1 MITMRN
7 IWIMMLG
14 ICLFGCG
21 AGKQPPS
28 SQLSLTWKLEK
39 DSVEARYFK
48 NTFCLTNNGNKS
60 LADNWVIYFNQTPIY
75 YQQPIN
81 APLEIECIGSTY
93 YKMYPTEHYQ
103 ALAPG
108 ETLSFT
114 ILSEGNVINVS
125 SVPEGAYIVAT
136 DEKGKMLQ
144 PQNIP
149 IEIGLFTPDTQWIR
163 SKSSFPYADGNY
175 LYKQNND
182 FSKPVDCDMLSL
194 FPTPKKVEKT
204 GGVSTFSPKVGLK
217 FDGVFKEE
225 ALLLKKQLTSELGC
239 TVSDK
244 DEETIIELKKT
255 ELPATC
261 QCPDEYY
268 EIVIKNNLLTLKANN
283 AHGIFNACQ
292 TLVALLDNMK
302 LASSPLPNLHITDYP
317 DMGHRGIMLDVARN
331 FTKKADLLKLIDIL
345 SFYKMN
351 VLHLH
356 LSDDEAWRVEIP
368 GLEELTEIASRRG
381 HTTDELT
388 CLYPAY
394 AWGWN
399 EADTTSLAN
408 GYYSRNDFM
417 DILKYAKER
426 HIRIIPEI
434 DIPGHSRAAI
444 KAMNARYRKYIDTD
458 QSKAEEYL
466 LIDFADTSQYLS
478 AQNFTDNVINVA
490 MPSTY
495 RFLEK
500 VIDEIRRMYQDA
512 GVELPAFHV
521 GGDEV
526 PEGIWE
532 GSSICRTFMKKHGL
546 TKIRDLKDYFLEQ
559 ILEMLDKRNI
569 QVVGWQDIVMKPD
582 NTVNEHFRNSK
593 VLNYCWNTI
602 PEQGGDEVPYKLANA
617 GYPII
622 LCNVGNFYL
631 DMSYCYHVEE
641 PGLRWGGYVDEYV
654 TFDML
659 PFDIYK
665 SLRRNLKGES
675 VDVKTVSNGKQPL
688 TKEGYK
694 NIKGL
699 SGQIWAETIR
709 SFEQI
714 EYYLFPKVFGLAE
727 RAWNA
732 QPSWALSPDSKVYV
746 DAKRKYNAG
755 IVTYE
760 LPRLA
765 KRGINFRVSPPGIIV
780 KDGLLFV
787 NTTNP
792 NAVIRYTTD
801 GSEPTESSVE
811 WQTPITCNAPLIKA
825 KAFYLG
831 KESVTTVLI
840 NESY

>member
-149 IEIGLFTPDTQWIR
+149 IEIGLFTPDVQWIR
-163 SKSSFPYADGNY
+163 SKNSFPYADGNY
-175 LYKQNND
+175 LYKQNDD
-182 FSKPVDCDMLSL
+182 FSKPVDCDILSL

-225 ALLLKKQLTSELGC
+225 ALLLKKQLTSQLGC

-244 DEETIIELKKT
+244 DEEAIIELKKT

-268 EIVIKNNLLTLKANN
+268 EIVIKNNLLTLKAND

-331 FTKKADLLKLIDIL
+331 FTKKTDLLKLIDML

-408 GYYSRNDFM
+408 GYYSRSDFM

-444 KAMNARYRKYIDTD
+444 KAMNARYRKYIDAD

-490 MPSTY
+490 MSSTY

-500 VIDEIRRMYQDA
+500 VIDEIGRMYQDA

-532 GSSICRTFMKKHGL
+532 GSSICRTFMKEHGL
-546 TKIRDLKDYFLEQ
+546 AKIRDLKDYFLEQ

-569 QVVGWQDIVMKPD
+569 QAVGWQDIVMKPD

-631 DMSYCYHVEE
+631 DMAYCYHVEE

-675 VDVKTVSNGKQPL
+675 VDVKTASNGKQPL

-801 GSEPTESSVE
+801 GSEPTENSVK
-811 WQTPITCNAPLIKA
+811 WQTPIVCDAPQIKA

-831 KESVTTVLI
+831 KESVTTVWF
-840 NESY
+840 NR

>member
-48 NTFCLTNNGNKS
+48 NTFCLTNKGNKS
-60 LADNWVIYFNQTPIY
+60 LADDWVIYFNQTPIY
-75 YQQPIN
+75 YQQPVN

-149 IEIGLFTPDTQWIR
+149 IEIGLFTPDAQWVR
-163 SKSSFPYADGNY
+163 SKNSFPYADGNY
-175 LYKQNND
+175 LYKQNDD
-182 FSKPVDCDMLSL
+182 FSKSVDCDILSL

-225 ALLLKKQLTSELGC
+225 ALLLKKQLTSQLGC
-239 TVSDK
+239 TVSEK

-268 EIVIKNNLLTLKANN
+268 EIVIKNNLLTLKAND

-331 FTKKADLLKLIDIL
+331 FTKKTDLLKLIDIL

-381 HTTDELT
+381 YTTDELT

-399 EADTTSLAN
+399 EVDTTSLAN
-408 GYYSRNDFM
+408 GYYSRSDFM

-500 VIDEIRRMYQDA
+500 VIDEIGRMYQDA

-532 GSSICRTFMKKHGL
+532 GSAICRTFMKEHGL
-546 TKIRDLKDYFLEQ
+546 AKIRDLKDYFLEQ

-569 QVVGWQDIVMKPD
+569 QAVGWQDIVMKPD

-631 DMSYCYHVEE
+631 DMAYCYHVEE

-675 VDVKTVSNGKQPL
+675 VDVKTASNGKQPL

-732 QPSWALSPDSKVYV
+732 QPSWALSPDSKVYA

-801 GSEPTESSVE
+801 GSEPTENSVK
-811 WQTPITCNAPLIKA
+811 WQTPIACDAPQIKA

-840 NESY
+840 NE

>member
-125 SVPEGAYIVAT
+125 SVPEGAYIVVT

-149 IEIGLFTPDTQWIR
+149 IEIGLFTPDAQWVH
-163 SKSSFPYADGNY
+163 SKNSFPYADGNY
-175 LYKQNND
+175 LYKQNDD
-182 FSKPVDCDMLSL
+182 FSKSVDCDILSL

-225 ALLLKKQLTSELGC
+225 ALLLKKQLTSQLGC

-268 EIVIKNNLLTLKANN
+268 EIVIKNNLLTLKAND

-331 FTKKADLLKLIDIL
+331 FTKKTDLLKLIDIL

-356 LSDDEAWRVEIP
+356 LSDDEAWRVEIL

-399 EADTTSLAN
+399 EVDTTSLAN
-408 GYYSRNDFM
+408 GYYSRSDFM

-500 VIDEIRRMYQDA
+500 VIDEIGRMYQDA

-532 GSSICRTFMKKHGL
+532 GSSICRTFMKEHGL
-546 TKIRDLKDYFLEQ
+546 AKIRDLKDYFLEQ

-569 QVVGWQDIVMKPD
+569 QAVGWQDIVMKPD

-631 DMSYCYHVEE
+631 DMAYCYHVEE

-675 VDVKTVSNGKQPL
+675 VDVKTASNGKQPL

-732 QPSWALSPDSKVYV
+732 QPSWALSPDSKVYA
-746 DAKRKYNAG
+746 DTKRKYNAG

-801 GSEPTESSVE
+801 GSEPTENSVK
-811 WQTPITCNAPLIKA
+811 WQTPIACDAPQIKA

-840 NESY
+840 NE

>member
-136 DEKGKMLQ
+136 DENGKMLQ

-149 IEIGLFTPDTQWIR
+149 IEIGLFTPDAQWIR
-163 SKSSFPYADGNY
+163 SKNSFPYADGNY
-175 LYKQNND
+175 LYKQNDD
-182 FSKPVDCDMLSL
+182 FSKPVDCDILSL

-225 ALLLKKQLTSELGC
+225 ALLLKKQLTSQLGC
-239 TVSDK
+239 SVSDK

-268 EIVIKNNLLTLKANN
+268 EIVIKNNLLTLKAND

-331 FTKKADLLKLIDIL
+331 FTKKTDLLKLIDIL

-408 GYYSRNDFM
+408 GYYSRSDFM

-500 VIDEIRRMYQDA
+500 VIDEIGRMYQDA

-532 GSSICRTFMKKHGL
+532 GSSICRTFMKEHGL
-546 TKIRDLKDYFLEQ
+546 AKIRDLKDYFLEQ

-569 QVVGWQDIVMKPD
+569 QAVGWQDIVMKPD

-631 DMSYCYHVEE
+631 DMAYCYHVEE

-675 VDVKTVSNGKQPL
+675 VDVKTASNGKQPL

-732 QPSWALSPDSKVYV
+732 QPSWALSPDSKVYA
-746 DAKRKYNAG
+746 DTKRKYNAG

-801 GSEPTESSVE
+801 GSEPTENSVK
-811 WQTPITCNAPLIKA
+811 WQTPIACDAPQIKA

-840 NESY
+840 NE

>member
-149 IEIGLFTPDTQWIR
+149 IEIGLFTPDAQWIR
-163 SKSSFPYADGNY
+163 SKNSFPYADGNY
-175 LYKQNND
+175 LYKQNDD
-182 FSKPVDCDMLSL
+182 FSKPVDCDILSL

-225 ALLLKKQLTSELGC
+225 ALLLKKQLTSQLGC

-268 EIVIKNNLLTLKANN
+268 EFVIKNNLLTLKAND

-331 FTKKADLLKLIDIL
+331 FTKKTDLLKLIDIL

-408 GYYSRNDFM
+408 GYYSRSDFM

-500 VIDEIRRMYQDA
+500 VIDEIGRMYQDA

-532 GSSICRTFMKKHGL
+532 GSAICRTFMKEHGL
-546 TKIRDLKDYFLEQ
+546 AKIRDLKDYFLEQ

-569 QVVGWQDIVMKPD
+569 QAVGWQDIVMKPD

-631 DMSYCYHVEE
+631 DMAYCYHVEE

-675 VDVKTVSNGKQPL
+675 VDVKTASNGKQPL

-732 QPSWALSPDSKVYV
+732 QPSWALSPDSKVYA

-801 GSEPTESSVE
+801 GSEPTENSVK
-811 WQTPITCNAPLIKA
+811 WQTPIACDAPQIKA

-840 NESY
+840 NE

>member
-108 ETLSFT
+108 ETLSFA

-149 IEIGLFTPDTQWIR
+149 IEIGLFTPDAQWIR
-163 SKSSFPYADGNY
+163 SKNSFPYADGNY
-175 LYKQNND
+175 LYKQNDD
-182 FSKPVDCDMLSL
+182 FSKPVDCDILSL

-204 GGVSTFSPKVGLK
+204 GGVSTFSPKIGLK

-225 ALLLKKQLTSELGC
+225 ALLLKKQLTSQLGC

-268 EIVIKNNLLTLKANN
+268 EIVIKNNLLTLKAND

-331 FTKKADLLKLIDIL
+331 FTKKTDLLKLIDIL

-408 GYYSRNDFM
+408 GYYSRSDFM

-500 VIDEIRRMYQDA
+500 VIDEIGRMYQDA

-532 GSSICRTFMKKHGL
+532 GSAICRTFMKEHGL
-546 TKIRDLKDYFLEQ
+546 AKIRDLKDYFLEQ

-569 QVVGWQDIVMKPD
+569 QAVGWQDIVMKPD

-631 DMSYCYHVEE
+631 DMAYCYHVEE

-665 SLRRNLKGES
+665 SLRWNLKGES
-675 VDVKTVSNGKQPL
+675 VDVKTASNGKQPL

-714 EYYLFPKVFGLAE
+714 EYYLFPKVFGLSE

-732 QPSWALSPDSKVYV
+732 QPSWALSPDSKVYA

-801 GSEPTESSVE
+801 GSEPTENSVK
-811 WQTPITCNAPLIKA
+811 WQTPIACDAPQIKA

-840 NESY
+840 NE

>member
-149 IEIGLFTPDTQWIR
+149 IEIGLFTPDAQWVR
-163 SKSSFPYADGNY
+163 SKNSFPYADGNY
-175 LYKQNND
+175 LYKQNDD
-182 FSKPVDCDMLSL
+182 FSKSVDCDILSL

-225 ALLLKKQLTSELGC
+225 ALLLKKQLTSQLGC
-239 TVSDK
+239 TVSEK

-268 EIVIKNNLLTLKANN
+268 EIVIKNNLLTLKAND

-331 FTKKADLLKLIDIL
+331 FTKKTDLLKLIDIL

-356 LSDDEAWRVEIP
+356 LSDDEAWRVEIS

-408 GYYSRNDFM
+408 GYYSRSDFM

-426 HIRIIPEI
+426 HIRIIPEV

-444 KAMNARYRKYIDTD
+444 KAMNARYRKYIDTN

-500 VIDEIRRMYQDA
+500 VIDEIGRMYQDA

-532 GSSICRTFMKKHGL
+532 GSSICRTFMKEHGL
-546 TKIRDLKDYFLEQ
+546 AKIRDLKDYFLEQ

-569 QVVGWQDIVMKPD
+569 QAVGWQDIVMKPD

-631 DMSYCYHVEE
+631 DMAYCYHVEE

-675 VDVKTVSNGKQPL
+675 VDVKTASNGKQPL

-732 QPSWALSPDSKVYV
+732 QPSWALSPDSKVYA

-792 NAVIRYTTD
+792 NAVIRYTID
-801 GSEPTESSVE
+801 GSEPTENSVK
-811 WQTPITCNAPLIKA
+811 WQTPIACDAPQIKA

-831 KESVTTVLI
+831 KESVTTVWF
-840 NESY
+840 NR

>member
-149 IEIGLFTPDTQWIR
+149 IEIGLFTPDAQWVR
-163 SKSSFPYADGNY
+163 SKNSFPYADGNY
-175 LYKQNND
+175 LYKQNDD
-182 FSKPVDCDMLSL
+182 FSKSVDCDILSL

-225 ALLLKKQLTSELGC
+225 ALLLKKQLTSQLGC
-239 TVSDK
+239 TVSEK

-268 EIVIKNNLLTLKANN
+268 EIVIKNNLLTLKAND

-331 FTKKADLLKLIDIL
+331 FTKKTDLLKLIDIL

-356 LSDDEAWRVEIP
+356 LSDDEAWRVEIS

-408 GYYSRNDFM
+408 GYYSRSDFM

-426 HIRIIPEI
+426 HIRIIPEV

-444 KAMNARYRKYIDTD
+444 KAMNARYRKYIDTN

-500 VIDEIRRMYQDA
+500 VIDEIGRMYQDA

-532 GSSICRTFMKKHGL
+532 GSSICRTFMKEHGL
-546 TKIRDLKDYFLEQ
+546 AKIRDLKDYFLEQ

-569 QVVGWQDIVMKPD
+569 QAVGWQDIVMKPD

-631 DMSYCYHVEE
+631 DMAYCYHVEE

-675 VDVKTVSNGKQPL
+675 VDVKTASNGKQPL

-801 GSEPTESSVE
+801 GSEPTENSVK
-811 WQTPITCNAPLIKA
+811 WQTPIACDAPQIKA

-840 NESY
+840 NE

>member
-114 ILSEGNVINVS
+114 ILSEGNAINVS
-125 SVPEGAYIVAT
+125 SVPEGADIVAT

-149 IEIGLFTPDTQWIR
+149 IEIGLFTPDAQWIR
-163 SKSSFPYADGNY
+163 SKNSFPYADGNY
-175 LYKQNND
+175 LYKQNDD
-182 FSKPVDCDMLSL
+182 FSKPVECDILSL

-225 ALLLKKQLTSELGC
+225 ALLLKKQLTSQLGC

-268 EIVIKNNLLTLKANN
+268 EIVIKNNLLTLKAND

-331 FTKKADLLKLIDIL
+331 FTKKTDLLKLIDIL

-408 GYYSRNDFM
+408 GYYSRSDFM

-444 KAMNARYRKYIDTD
+444 KAMNARCRKYIDTN

-500 VIDEIRRMYQDA
+500 VIDEIGRMYQDA

-532 GSSICRTFMKKHGL
+532 GSSICRTFMKEHGL
-546 TKIRDLKDYFLEQ
+546 AKIRDLKDYFLEQ

-569 QVVGWQDIVMKPD
+569 QAVGWQDIVMKPD

-631 DMSYCYHVEE
+631 DMAYCYHVEE

-675 VDVKTVSNGKQPL
+675 MDVKTASNSKQPL

-732 QPSWALSPDSKVYV
+732 QPSWALSPDSKVYA
-746 DAKRKYNAG
+746 DTKRKYNAG

-801 GSEPTESSVE
+801 GSEPTENSVK
-811 WQTPITCNAPLIKA
+811 WQTPIACDAPQIKA

-840 NESY
+840 NE

>member
-149 IEIGLFTPDTQWIR
+149 IEIGLFTPDAQWIR
-163 SKSSFPYADGNY
+163 SKNSFPYADGNY
-175 LYKQNND
+175 LYKQNDD
-182 FSKPVDCDMLSL
+182 FSKPVDCDILSL

-204 GGVSTFSPKVGLK
+204 GGVSTFSPKLGLK

-225 ALLLKKQLTSELGC
+225 ALLLKKQLTSQLGC

-268 EIVIKNNLLTLKANN
+268 EIVIKNNLLTLKAND

-331 FTKKADLLKLIDIL
+331 FTKKTDLLKLIDIL

-399 EADTTSLAN
+399 EVDTTSLAN
-408 GYYSRNDFM
+408 GYYSRSDFM

-500 VIDEIRRMYQDA
+500 VIDEIGRMYQDA

-532 GSSICRTFMKKHGL
+532 GSAICRTFMKEHGL
-546 TKIRDLKDYFLEQ
+546 AKIRDLKDYFLEQ

-569 QVVGWQDIVMKPD
+569 QAVGWQDIVMKPD

-631 DMSYCYHVEE
+631 DMAYCYHVEE

-675 VDVKTVSNGKQPL
+675 VDVKTASNGKQPL

-732 QPSWALSPDSKVYV
+732 QPSWALSPDSKVYA

-787 NTTNP
+787 NATNP

-801 GSEPTESSVE
+801 GSEPTENSVK
-811 WQTPITCNAPLIKA
+811 WQTPIACDAPQIKA

-840 NESY
+840 NE

>member
-149 IEIGLFTPDTQWIR
+149 IEIGLFTPDAQWIR
-163 SKSSFPYADGNY
+163 SKNSFPYADGNY
-175 LYKQNND
+175 LYKQNDD
-182 FSKPVDCDMLSL
+182 FSKPVDCDILSL

-225 ALLLKKQLTSELGC
+225 ALLLKKQLTSQLGC

-268 EIVIKNNLLTLKANN
+268 EIVIKNNLLTLKAND

-331 FTKKADLLKLIDIL
+331 FTKKTDLLKLIDIL

-356 LSDDEAWRVEIP
+356 LSDDEAWRVEIS

-408 GYYSRNDFM
+408 GYYSRSDFM

-426 HIRIIPEI
+426 HIRIIPEV

-444 KAMNARYRKYIDTD
+444 KAMNARYRKYIDTN

-500 VIDEIRRMYQDA
+500 VIDEIGRMYQDA

-532 GSSICRTFMKKHGL
+532 GSAICRTFMKEHGL
-546 TKIRDLKDYFLEQ
+546 AKIRDLKDYFLEQ

-569 QVVGWQDIVMKPD
+569 QAVGWQDIVMKPD

-631 DMSYCYHVEE
+631 DMAYCYHVEE

-675 VDVKTVSNGKQPL
+675 VDVKTASNGKQPL

-801 GSEPTESSVE
+801 GSEPTENSVK
-811 WQTPITCNAPLIKA
+811 WQTPIACDAPQIKA

-840 NESY
+840 NE

>member
-149 IEIGLFTPDTQWIR
+149 IEIGLFTPDAQWIR
-163 SKSSFPYADGNY
+163 SKNSFPYADGNY
-175 LYKQNND
+175 LYKQNDD
-182 FSKPVDCDMLSL
+182 FSKPVDCDILSL

-225 ALLLKKQLTSELGC
+225 ALLLKKQLTSQLGC

-268 EIVIKNNLLTLKANN
+268 EFVIKNNLLTLKAND

-331 FTKKADLLKLIDIL
+331 FTKKTDLLKLIDIL

-399 EADTTSLAN
+399 EADTTLLAN
-408 GYYSRNDFM
+408 GYYSRSDFM

-426 HIRIIPEI
+426 HIRIIPEV

-444 KAMNARYRKYIDTD
+444 KAMNARYRKYIDTN

-500 VIDEIRRMYQDA
+500 VIDEIGRMYQDA

-532 GSSICRTFMKKHGL
+532 GSSICRTFMKEHGL
-546 TKIRDLKDYFLEQ
+546 AKIRDLKDYFLEQ

-569 QVVGWQDIVMKPD
+569 QAVGWQDIVMKPD

-631 DMSYCYHVEE
+631 DMAYCYHVEE

-675 VDVKTVSNGKQPL
+675 VDVKTASNGKQPL

-801 GSEPTESSVE
+801 GSEPTENSVK
-811 WQTPITCNAPLIKA
+811 WQTPIACDAPQIKA

-840 NESY
+840 NE

>member
-108 ETLSFT
+108 ETLSFA

-149 IEIGLFTPDTQWIR
+149 IEIGLFTPDAQWIR
-163 SKSSFPYADGNY
+163 SKNSFPYADGNY
-175 LYKQNND
+175 LYKQNDD
-182 FSKPVDCDMLSL
+182 FSKPVDCDILSL

-204 GGVSTFSPKVGLK
+204 GGVSTFSPKIGLK

-225 ALLLKKQLTSELGC
+225 ALLLKKQLTSQLGC

-268 EIVIKNNLLTLKANN
+268 EIVIKNNLLTLKAND

-331 FTKKADLLKLIDIL
+331 FTKKTDLLKLIDIL

-399 EADTTSLAN
+399 EVDTTSLAN
-408 GYYSRNDFM
+408 GYYSRSDFM

-500 VIDEIRRMYQDA
+500 VIDEIGRMYQDA

-532 GSSICRTFMKKHGL
+532 GSAICRTFMKEHGL
-546 TKIRDLKDYFLEQ
+546 AKIRDLKDYFLEQ

-569 QVVGWQDIVMKPD
+569 QAVGWQDIVMKPD

-631 DMSYCYHVEE
+631 DMAYCYHVEE

-665 SLRRNLKGES
+665 SLRWNLKGES
-675 VDVKTVSNGKQPL
+675 VDVKTASNGKQPL

-714 EYYLFPKVFGLAE
+714 EYYLFPKVFGLSE

-732 QPSWALSPDSKVYV
+732 QPSWALSPDSKVYA

-787 NTTNP
+787 NATNP

-801 GSEPTESSVE
+801 GSEPTENSVK
-811 WQTPITCNAPLIKA
+811 WQTPIACDAPQIKA

-840 NESY
+840 NE

>member
-125 SVPEGAYIVAT
+125 SVPEGAYIVVT

-149 IEIGLFTPDTQWIR
+149 IEIGLFTPDAQWIR
-163 SKSSFPYADGNY
+163 SKNSFPYADGNY
-175 LYKQNND
+175 LYKQNDD
-182 FSKPVDCDMLSL
+182 FSKPVDCDILSL

-225 ALLLKKQLTSELGC
+225 ALLLKKQLTSLFGC
-239 TVSDK
+239 IVSDK

-261 QCPDEYY
+261 QYPDEYY
-268 EIVIKNNLLTLKANN
+268 EIVIKNNLLTLKAND
-283 AHGIFNACQ
+283 AHGIFNAGQ

-331 FTKKADLLKLIDIL
+331 FTKKTDLLKLIDIL

-408 GYYSRNDFM
+408 GYYSRSDFM

-500 VIDEIRRMYQDA
+500 VIDEIGRMYQDA

-532 GSSICRTFMKKHGL
+532 GSAICRTFMKEHGL

-569 QVVGWQDIVMKPD
+569 QAVGWQDIVMKPD

-602 PEQGGDEVPYKLANA
+602 PEQDGDEVPYKLANA

-631 DMSYCYHVEE
+631 DMAYCYHVEE

-665 SLRRNLKGES
+665 SLRRNLKGEP
-675 VDVKTVSNGKQPL
+675 VDVKTASNGKQPL
-688 TKEGYK
+688 TKEGCQ

-699 SGQIWAETIR
+699 SGQIWSETIR

-732 QPSWALSPDSKVYV
+732 QPSWALSSDNKIYM

-755 IVTYE
+755 IVNYE

-765 KRGINFRVSPPGIIV
+765 KRGINFRISPPGIIV
-780 KDGLLFV
+780 RDGLLLA

-792 NAVIRYTTD
+792 NVVIRYTTD
-801 GSEPTESSVE
+801 GNEPNENSVVWKE
-811 WQTPITCNAPLIKA
+811 PIKCDAPLIKA
-825 KAFYLG
+825 KAFCLG
-831 KESVTTVLI
+831 KESVTIVLI
-840 NESY
+840 NK

>member
-21 AGKQPPS
+21 AGKQSLS

-39 DSVEARYFK
+39 DSAEARYFK

-136 DEKGKMLQ
+136 DENGKMLQ

-149 IEIGLFTPDTQWIR
+149 IEIGLFTPNTQWVR
-163 SKSSFPYADGNY
+163 SKNSFPYADGNN
-175 LYKQNND
+175 LYKQNDD
-182 FSKPVDCDMLSL
+182 FSKPIDCDMLSL

-302 LASSPLPNLHITDYP
+302 LASSPLPNLHVTDYP

-381 HTTDELT
+381 HTADELT

-500 VIDEIRRMYQDA
+500 VIDEIGRMYQDA

-532 GSSICRTFMKKHGL
+532 GSSVCRTFMKEHGL

-569 QVVGWQDIVMKPD
+569 QAVGWQDIVMKPD
-582 NTVNEHFRNSK
+582 NIVNEHFRNSK

-631 DMSYCYHVEE
+631 DMAYRYHVEE

-811 WQTPITCNAPLIKA
+811 WQTPITCNVPLIKA

>member
-48 NTFCLTNNGNKS
+48 NTFCLTNKGNKS
-60 LADNWVIYFNQTPIY
+60 LADDWVIYFNQTPIY

-125 SVPEGAYIVAT
+125 SVPEGAYIVVT

-149 IEIGLFTPDTQWIR
+149 IEIGLFTPDAQWIR
-163 SKSSFPYADGNY
+163 SKNSFPYADGNY
-175 LYKQNND
+175 LYKQNDD
-182 FSKPVDCDMLSL
+182 FSKPVDCDILSL
-194 FPTPKKVEKT
+194 FPTPKKVEKA

-225 ALLLKKQLTSELGC
+225 ALLLKKQLASQLGC

-255 ELPATC
+255 EHPATC

-268 EIVIKNNLLTLKANN
+268 EIVIKNNLLTLKAND

-331 FTKKADLLKLIDIL
+331 FTKKTDLLKLIDIL

-408 GYYSRNDFM
+408 GYYSRSDFM

-458 QSKAEEYL
+458 QPKAEEYL

-500 VIDEIRRMYQDA
+500 VIDEIGRMYQDA
-512 GVELPAFHV
+512 GVELLAFHV

-532 GSSICRTFMKKHGL
+532 GSAICRTFMKEHGL
-546 TKIRDLKDYFLEQ
+546 AKIRDLKDYFLEQ

-569 QVVGWQDIVMKPD
+569 QAVGWQDIVMKPD

-631 DMSYCYHVEE
+631 DMAYCYHVEE

-675 VDVKTVSNGKQPL
+675 VDVKTASNGKQPL

-714 EYYLFPKVFGLAE
+714 EYYLFPKVFGLVE

-780 KDGLLFV
+780 KDGLLLA
-787 NTTNP
+787 NTANP

-801 GSEPTESSVE
+801 GNEPNENSVLWKE
-811 WQTPITCNAPLIKA
+811 PIKCDAPLIKA
-825 KAFYLG
+825 KAYCLG
-831 KESVTTVLI
+831 KESVAIMLI
-840 NESY
+840 NK

>member
-125 SVPEGAYIVAT
+125 SVPEGAYIVVT

-149 IEIGLFTPDTQWIR
+149 IEIGLFTPDAQWIR
-163 SKSSFPYADGNY
+163 SKNSFPYADGNY
-175 LYKQNND
+175 LYKQNDD
-182 FSKPVDCDMLSL
+182 FSKPVDCDILSL

-225 ALLLKKQLTSELGC
+225 ALLLKKQLTSQLGC

-268 EIVIKNNLLTLKANN
+268 EIVIKNNLLTLKAND

-331 FTKKADLLKLIDIL
+331 FTKKTDLLKLIDIL

-399 EADTTSLAN
+399 EADTTLLAN
-408 GYYSRNDFM
+408 GYYSRSDFM

-500 VIDEIRRMYQDA
+500 VIDEIGRMYQDA

-532 GSSICRTFMKKHGL
+532 GSAICRTFMKEHGL
-546 TKIRDLKDYFLEQ
+546 AKIRDLKDYFLEQ

-569 QVVGWQDIVMKPD
+569 QAVGWQDIVMKPD

-631 DMSYCYHVEE
+631 DMAYCYHVEE

-675 VDVKTVSNGKQPL
+675 VDVKTASNGKQPL

-801 GSEPTESSVE
+801 GSEPTENSVK
-811 WQTPITCNAPLIKA
+811 WQTPIACDAPQIKA

-840 NESY
+840 NE

>member
-125 SVPEGAYIVAT
+125 SVPEGAYIVVT

-149 IEIGLFTPDTQWIR
+149 IEIGLFMPDAQWVR
-163 SKSSFPYADGNY
+163 SKNSFPYADGNY
-175 LYKQNND
+175 LYKQNDD
-182 FSKPVDCDMLSL
+182 FSKPVDCDILSL

-204 GGVSTFSPKVGLK
+204 GGVSTFSPKLGLK

-225 ALLLKKQLTSELGC
+225 ALLLKKQLTSQLGC

-268 EIVIKNNLLTLKANN
+268 EIVIKNNLLTLKAND

-331 FTKKADLLKLIDIL
+331 FTKKTDLLKLIDIL

-408 GYYSRNDFM
+408 GYYSRSDFM

-444 KAMNARYRKYIDTD
+444 KAMNARYRKYIDTN

-500 VIDEIRRMYQDA
+500 VIDEIGRMYQDA

-532 GSSICRTFMKKHGL
+532 GSSICRTFMKEHGL
-546 TKIRDLKDYFLEQ
+546 AKIRDLKDYFLEQ

-569 QVVGWQDIVMKPD
+569 QAVGWQDIVMKPD

-631 DMSYCYHVEE
+631 DMAYCYHVEE

-675 VDVKTVSNGKQPL
+675 VDVKTASNGKQPL

-732 QPSWALSPDSKVYV
+732 QPSWALSPDSKVYA

-801 GSEPTESSVE
+801 GSEPTENSVK
-811 WQTPITCNAPLIKA
+811 WQTPIACDAPQIKA

-840 NESY
+840 NE

>member
-81 APLEIECIGSTY
+81 APVEIECIGSTY

-125 SVPEGAYIVAT
+125 SVPEGAYIVVT

-149 IEIGLFTPDTQWIR
+149 IEIGLFTPDAQWIR
-163 SKSSFPYADGNY
+163 SKNSFPYADGNY
-175 LYKQNND
+175 LYKQNDD
-182 FSKPVDCDMLSL
+182 FSKPVDCDILSL

-204 GGVSTFSPKVGLK
+204 GGVSTFSPKLGLK

-225 ALLLKKQLTSELGC
+225 ALLLKKQLTSQLGC

-255 ELPATC
+255 EHPATC

-268 EIVIKNNLLTLKANN
+268 EIVIKNNLLTLKAND

-331 FTKKADLLKLIDIL
+331 FTKKTDLLKLIDIL

-399 EADTTSLAN
+399 EAVTTSLAN
-408 GYYSRNDFM
+408 GYYSRSDFM

-500 VIDEIRRMYQDA
+500 VIDEIGRMYQDA

-532 GSSICRTFMKKHGL
+532 GSSICRTFMKEHGL

-569 QVVGWQDIVMKPD
+569 QAVGWQDIVMNPD

-631 DMSYCYHVEE
+631 DMAYCYHVEE

-675 VDVKTVSNGKQPL
+675 VDVKTASNGKQPL

-732 QPSWALSPDSKVYV
+732 QPSWALSPDSKVYA

-801 GSEPTESSVE
+801 GSEPTENSVK
-811 WQTPITCNAPLIKA
+811 WQTPIACDAPQIKA

-840 NESY
+840 NE

>member
-48 NTFCLTNNGNKS
+48 NTFCLTNKGNKS

-149 IEIGLFTPDTQWIR
+149 IEIGLFTPDAQWIR
-163 SKSSFPYADGNY
+163 SKNSFPYADGNY
-175 LYKQNND
+175 LYKQNDD
-182 FSKPVDCDMLSL
+182 FSKPVDCDILSL

-204 GGVSTFSPKVGLK
+204 GSVSTFSPKVGLK

-225 ALLLKKQLTSELGC
+225 ALLLKKQLTSQLGC

-255 ELPATC
+255 EHPATC

-268 EIVIKNNLLTLKANN
+268 EIVIKNNLLTLKAND

-331 FTKKADLLKLIDIL
+331 FTKKTDLLKLIDIL

-408 GYYSRNDFM
+408 GYYSRSDFM

-500 VIDEIRRMYQDA
+500 VIDEIGRMYQDA

-532 GSSICRTFMKKHGL
+532 GSAICRTFMKEHGL
-546 TKIRDLKDYFLEQ
+546 AKIRDLKDYFLEQ

-569 QVVGWQDIVMKPD
+569 QAVGWQDIVMKPD

-631 DMSYCYHVEE
+631 DMAYCYHVEE

-675 VDVKTVSNGKQPL
+675 VDVKTASNGKQPL

-801 GSEPTESSVE
+801 GSEPTENSVK
-811 WQTPITCNAPLIKA
+811 WQTPIACDAPQIKA

-831 KESVTTVLI
+831 KESVTTVWF
-840 NESY
+840 NR

>member
-114 ILSEGNVINVS
+114 ILSERNVINVS

-149 IEIGLFTPDTQWIR
+149 IEIGLFTPDAQWIR
-163 SKSSFPYADGNY
+163 SKNSFPYADGNY
-175 LYKQNND
+175 LYKQNDD
-182 FSKPVDCDMLSL
+182 FSKPVDCDILSL

-225 ALLLKKQLTSELGC
+225 ALLLKKQLTSQLGC

-268 EIVIKNNLLTLKANN
+268 EIVIKNNLLTLKAND

-292 TLVALLDNMK
+292 TLVALLDSMK

-331 FTKKADLLKLIDIL
+331 FTKKTDLLKLIDIL

-399 EADTTSLAN
+399 EVDTTSLAN
-408 GYYSRNDFM
+408 GYYSRSDFM

-500 VIDEIRRMYQDA
+500 VIDEIGRMYQDA

-532 GSSICRTFMKKHGL
+532 GSSVCRTFMKEHGL

-569 QVVGWQDIVMKPD
+569 QAVGWQDIVMKPD
-582 NTVNEHFRNSK
+582 NIVNEHFRNSK

-631 DMSYCYHVEE
+631 DMAYRYHVEE

-659 PFDIYK
+659 PFDTYK

-811 WQTPITCNAPLIKA
+811 WQTPITCNVPLIKA

>member
-125 SVPEGAYIVAT
+125 SVPEGAYIVVT

-149 IEIGLFTPDTQWIR
+149 IEIGLFMPDAQWVR
-163 SKSSFPYADGNY
+163 SKNSFPYADGNY
-175 LYKQNND
+175 LYKQNDD
-182 FSKPVDCDMLSL
+182 FSKPVDCDILSL

-225 ALLLKKQLTSELGC
+225 ALLLKKQLTSQLGC
-239 TVSDK
+239 TVSEK

-268 EIVIKNNLLTLKANN
+268 EIVIKNNLLTLKAND

-331 FTKKADLLKLIDIL
+331 FTKKTDLLKLIDIL

-408 GYYSRNDFM
+408 GYYSRSDFM

-500 VIDEIRRMYQDA
+500 VIDEIGRMYQDA

-532 GSSICRTFMKKHGL
+532 GSAICRTFMKEHGL
-546 TKIRDLKDYFLEQ
+546 AKIRDLKDYFLEQ

-569 QVVGWQDIVMKPD
+569 QAVGWQDIVMKPD

-631 DMSYCYHVEE
+631 DMAYCYHVEE

-675 VDVKTVSNGKQPL
+675 VDVKTASNGKQPL

-732 QPSWALSPDSKVYV
+732 QPSWALSPDSKVYA

-801 GSEPTESSVE
+801 GSEPTENSVK
-811 WQTPITCNAPLIKA
+811 WQTPIACDAPQIKA

-840 NESY
+840 NE

>member
-149 IEIGLFTPDTQWIR
+149 IEIGLFTPDAQWIR
-163 SKSSFPYADGNY
+163 SKNSFPYADGNY
-175 LYKQNND
+175 LYKQNDD
-182 FSKPVDCDMLSL
+182 FSKPVDCDILSL

-225 ALLLKKQLTSELGC
+225 ALLLKKQLTSQLGC

-255 ELPATC
+255 EHPATC

-268 EIVIKNNLLTLKANN
+268 EIVIKNNLLTLKAND

-302 LASSPLPNLHITDYP
+302 LAFSPLPNLHITDYP

-331 FTKKADLLKLIDIL
+331 FTKKTDLLKLIDIL

-399 EADTTSLAN
+399 EVDTTSLAN
-408 GYYSRNDFM
+408 GYYSRSDFM
-417 DILKYAKER
+417 DILKYAEER

-500 VIDEIRRMYQDA
+500 VIDEIGRMYQDA

-532 GSSICRTFMKKHGL
+532 GSSICRTFMKEHGL
-546 TKIRDLKDYFLEQ
+546 AKIRDLKDYFLEQ

-569 QVVGWQDIVMKPD
+569 QAVGWQDIVMKPD

-631 DMSYCYHVEE
+631 DMAYCYHVEE

-665 SLRRNLKGES
+665 SLRRNLKDES
-675 VDVKTVSNGKQPL
+675 VDVKTASNGKQPL

-732 QPSWALSPDSKVYV
+732 QPSWALSPDSKVYA
-746 DAKRKYNAG
+746 DTKRKYNAG

-801 GSEPTESSVE
+801 GSEPTENSVK
-811 WQTPITCNAPLIKA
+811 WQTPIACDAPQIKA

-840 NESY
+840 NE

>member
-60 LADNWVIYFNQTPIY
+60 LADDWVIYFNQTPIY

-149 IEIGLFTPDTQWIR
+149 IEIGLFTPDAQWIR
-163 SKSSFPYADGNY
+163 SKNSFPYADGNY
-175 LYKQNND
+175 LYKQNDD
-182 FSKPVDCDMLSL
+182 FSKPVECDILSL

-225 ALLLKKQLTSELGC
+225 ALLLKKQLTSQLGC
-239 TVSDK
+239 TVSEK

-268 EIVIKNNLLTLKANN
+268 EIVIKNNLLTLKAND

-331 FTKKADLLKLIDIL
+331 FTKKTDLLKLIDIL

-356 LSDDEAWRVEIP
+356 LSDDEAWRVEIS

-408 GYYSRNDFM
+408 GYYSRSDFM

-426 HIRIIPEI
+426 HIRIIPEV

-444 KAMNARYRKYIDTD
+444 KAMNARYRKYIDTN

-500 VIDEIRRMYQDA
+500 VIDEIGRMYQDA

-532 GSSICRTFMKKHGL
+532 GSSICRTFMKEHGL
-546 TKIRDLKDYFLEQ
+546 AKIRDLKDYFLEQ

-569 QVVGWQDIVMKPD
+569 QAVGWQDIVMKPD

-631 DMSYCYHVEE
+631 DMAYCYHVEE

-654 TFDML
+654 TFYML

-675 VDVKTVSNGKQPL
+675 VDVKTASNGKQPL

-732 QPSWALSPDSKVYV
+732 QPSWALSPDSKVYA

-801 GSEPTESSVE
+801 GSEPTENSVK
-811 WQTPITCNAPLIKA
+811 WQTPIACDAPQIKA

-840 NESY
+840 NE

>member
-21 AGKQPPS
+21 AAKQPLS

-163 SKSSFPYADGNY
+163 SKNSFPYADGNY

-225 ALLLKKQLTSELGC
+225 ALLLKKQLASQLGC

-244 DEETIIELKKT
+244 DEETIIELKKM
-255 ELPATC
+255 EVPITC
-261 QCPDEYY
+261 QYPDEYY
-268 EIVIKNNLLTLKANN
+268 EIVIKNNRLTLKAND

-292 TLVALLDNMK
+292 TLLALLDNME
-302 LASSPLPNLHITDYP
+302 LTSAPLPNLHITDYP

-331 FTKKADLLKLIDIL
+331 FTKKTDLLKLIDIL

-490 MPSTY
+490 MLSTY

-500 VIDEIRRMYQDA
+500 VIDEIGRMYQDA

-532 GSSICRTFMKKHGL
+532 GSSVCRTFMKKHGL
-546 TKIRDLKDYFLEQ
+546 TKIRDLKDYFLGQ

-569 QVVGWQDIVMKPD
+569 QAVGWQDIVMNPD

-631 DMSYCYHVEE
+631 DMAYCYHVEE

-675 VDVKTVSNGKQPL
+675 VDVKTSNGKQPL

-727 RAWNA
+727 RVWNA
-732 QPSWALSPDSKVYV
+732 QPSWALSPDGKVYM

-780 KDGLLFV
+780 KDGLLLV

-811 WQTPITCNAPLIKA
+811 WQTQIACDAPLIKA

-840 NESY
+840 NELY

>member
-21 AGKQPPS
+21 AGKQSLS

-39 DSVEARYFK
+39 DSAEARYFK

-136 DEKGKMLQ
+136 DENGKMLQ

-149 IEIGLFTPDTQWIR
+149 IEIGLFTPNTQWVR
-163 SKSSFPYADGNY
+163 SKNSFPYADGNN
-175 LYKQNND
+175 LYKQNDD
-182 FSKPVDCDMLSL
+182 FSKPIDCDMLSL

-302 LASSPLPNLHITDYP
+302 LASSPLPNLHVTDYP

-500 VIDEIRRMYQDA
+500 VIDEIGRMYQDA
-512 GVELPAFHV
+512 GIELPAFHV

-532 GSSICRTFMKKHGL
+532 GSSVCRTFMKEHGL

-569 QVVGWQDIVMKPD
+569 QAVGWQDIVMKPD
-582 NTVNEHFRNSK
+582 NIVNEHFRNSK

-631 DMSYCYHVEE
+631 DMAYRYHVEE

-659 PFDIYK
+659 PFDTYK

-811 WQTPITCNAPLIKA
+811 WQTPITCNVPLIKA

>member
-149 IEIGLFTPDTQWIR
+149 IEIGLFTPDAQWIR
-163 SKSSFPYADGNY
+163 SKNSFPYADGNY
-175 LYKQNND
+175 LYKQNDD
-182 FSKPVDCDMLSL
+182 FSKPVDCDILSL

-225 ALLLKKQLTSELGC
+225 ALLLKKQLTSQLGC

-268 EIVIKNNLLTLKANN
+268 EIVIKNNLLTLKAND

-331 FTKKADLLKLIDIL
+331 FTKKTDLLKLIDIL

-408 GYYSRNDFM
+408 GYYSRSDFM

-444 KAMNARYRKYIDTD
+444 KAMNTRYRKYIDAD

-500 VIDEIRRMYQDA
+500 VIDEIGRMYQDA

-532 GSSICRTFMKKHGL
+532 GSSICRTFMKEHGL
-546 TKIRDLKDYFLEQ
+546 AKIRDLKDYFLEQ

-569 QVVGWQDIVMKPD
+569 QAVGWQDIVMKPD

-631 DMSYCYHVEE
+631 DMAYCYHVEE

-675 VDVKTVSNGKQPL
+675 VDVKTASNGKQPL

-732 QPSWALSPDSKVYV
+732 QPSWALSPDSKVYA
-746 DAKRKYNAG
+746 DTKRKYNAG

-801 GSEPTESSVE
+801 GSEPTENSVK
-811 WQTPITCNAPLIKA
+811 WQTPIACDAPQIKA

-840 NESY
+840 NE

>member
-60 LADNWVIYFNQTPIY
+60 LADDWVIYFNQTPIY

-149 IEIGLFTPDTQWIR
+149 IEIGLFTPDAQWIR
-163 SKSSFPYADGNY
+163 SKNSFPYADGNY
-175 LYKQNND
+175 LYKQNDD
-182 FSKPVDCDMLSL
+182 FSKPVECDILSL

-204 GGVSTFSPKVGLK
+204 GGVSTFSPRVGLK

-225 ALLLKKQLTSELGC
+225 ALLLKKQLTSQLGC

-268 EIVIKNNLLTLKANN
+268 EIVIKNNQLTLKAND

-331 FTKKADLLKLIDIL
+331 FTKKTDLLKLIDIL

-399 EADTTSLAN
+399 EVDTTSLAN
-408 GYYSRNDFM
+408 GYYSRSDFM

-426 HIRIIPEI
+426 HIRIIPEV

-444 KAMNARYRKYIDTD
+444 KAMNARYRKYIDTN

-500 VIDEIRRMYQDA
+500 VIDEIGRMYQDA

-532 GSSICRTFMKKHGL
+532 GSSICRTFMKEHGL
-546 TKIRDLKDYFLEQ
+546 AKIRDLKDYFLEQ

-569 QVVGWQDIVMKPD
+569 QAVGWQDIVMKPD

-631 DMSYCYHVEE
+631 DMAYCYHVEE

-675 VDVKTVSNGKQPL
+675 VDVKTASNGKQPL

-732 QPSWALSPDSKVYV
+732 QPSWALSPDSKVYA
-746 DAKRKYNAG
+746 DTKRKYNAG

-801 GSEPTESSVE
+801 GSEPTENSVK
-811 WQTPITCNAPLIKA
+811 WQTPIACDAPQIKA

-840 NESY
+840 NE

>member
-125 SVPEGAYIVAT
+125 SVPEGAYIVVT

-149 IEIGLFTPDTQWIR
+149 IEIGLFTPDAQWIR
-163 SKSSFPYADGNY
+163 SKNSFPYADGNY
-175 LYKQNND
+175 LYKQNDD
-182 FSKPVDCDMLSL
+182 FSKPVDCDILSL

-204 GGVSTFSPKVGLK
+204 GGVSTFSPKLGLK

-225 ALLLKKQLTSELGC
+225 ALLLKKQLTSQLGC

-255 ELPATC
+255 EHPATC

-268 EIVIKNNLLTLKANN
+268 EIVIKNNLLTLKAND

-331 FTKKADLLKLIDIL
+331 FTKKTDLLKLIDIL

-381 HTTDELT
+381 YTTDELT

-399 EADTTSLAN
+399 EAVTTSLAN
-408 GYYSRNDFM
+408 GYYSRSDFM

-500 VIDEIRRMYQDA
+500 VIDEIGRMYQDA

-532 GSSICRTFMKKHGL
+532 GSSICRTFMKEHGL
-546 TKIRDLKDYFLEQ
+546 AKIRDLKDYFLEQ

-569 QVVGWQDIVMKPD
+569 QAVGWQDIVMKPD

-631 DMSYCYHVEE
+631 DMAYCYHVEE

-675 VDVKTVSNGKQPL
+675 VDVKTASNGKRPL

-714 EYYLFPKVFGLAE
+714 EYYLFPKVFGLVE

-765 KRGINFRVSPPGIIV
+765 KRGVNFRVSPPGIIV
-780 KDGLLFV
+780 KDGLLLA
-787 NTTNP
+787 NTANP

-801 GSEPTESSVE
+801 GNEPNENSVLWKE
-811 WQTPITCNAPLIKA
+811 PIKCDAPLIKA
-825 KAFYLG
+825 KAYCLG
-831 KESVTTVLI
+831 KESVAIMLI
-840 NESY
+840 NK

>member
-60 LADNWVIYFNQTPIY
+60 LANNWVIYFNQTPIY

-149 IEIGLFTPDTQWIR
+149 IEVGLFTPDAQWIR
-163 SKSSFPYADGNY
+163 SKNSFPYADGNY
-175 LYKQNND
+175 LYKQNDD
-182 FSKPVDCDMLSL
+182 FSKPVDCDILSL

-204 GGVSTFSPKVGLK
+204 GGVSTFSPRVGLK

-225 ALLLKKQLTSELGC
+225 ALLLKKQLISQLGC

-268 EIVIKNNLLTLKANN
+268 EIVIKNNLLTLKAND

-331 FTKKADLLKLIDIL
+331 FTKKTDLLKLIDIL

-368 GLEELTEIASRRG
+368 GLEELTEITSRRG

-399 EADTTSLAN
+399 EADTTLLAN
-408 GYYSRNDFM
+408 GYYSRSDFM

-500 VIDEIRRMYQDA
+500 VIDEIGRMYQDA

-532 GSSICRTFMKKHGL
+532 GSSICRTFMKEHGL

-569 QVVGWQDIVMKPD
+569 QAVGWQDIVMKPD

-631 DMSYCYHVEE
+631 DMAYCYHVEE

-675 VDVKTVSNGKQPL
+675 VDIKTASNGKQPL

-801 GSEPTESSVE
+801 GSGPTENSVK
-811 WQTPITCNAPLIKA
+811 WQTPIACDAPQIKA

-840 NESY
+840 NE

>member
-149 IEIGLFTPDTQWIR
+149 IEIGLFTPDAQWIR
-163 SKSSFPYADGNY
+163 SKNSFPYADGNY
-175 LYKQNND
+175 LYKQNDD
-182 FSKPVDCDMLSL
+182 FSKPVDCDILSL

-204 GGVSTFSPKVGLK
+204 GGVSTFSPKLGLK

-225 ALLLKKQLTSELGC
+225 ALLLKKQLTSQLGC

-268 EIVIKNNLLTLKANN
+268 EFVIKNNLLTLKAND

-331 FTKKADLLKLIDIL
+331 FTKKTDLLKLIDIL

-399 EADTTSLAN
+399 EVDTTSLAN
-408 GYYSRNDFM
+408 GYYSRSDFM

-500 VIDEIRRMYQDA
+500 VIDEIGRMYQDA

-532 GSSICRTFMKKHGL
+532 GSSICRTFMKEHGL
-546 TKIRDLKDYFLEQ
+546 AKIRDLKDYFLEQ

-569 QVVGWQDIVMKPD
+569 QAVGWQDIVMKPD

-631 DMSYCYHVEE
+631 DMAYCYHVEE

-675 VDVKTVSNGKQPL
+675 VDVKTASNGKQPL

-732 QPSWALSPDSKVYV
+732 QPSWALSSDSKVYA

-787 NTTNP
+787 NATNP

-801 GSEPTESSVE
+801 GSEPTENSVK
-811 WQTPITCNAPLIKA
+811 WQTPIACDAPQIKA

-840 NESY
+840 NE

>member
-163 SKSSFPYADGNY
+163 SKNSFPYADGNY

-225 ALLLKKQLTSELGC
+225 ALLLKKQLASQLGC

-244 DEETIIELKKT
+244 DEETIIELKKM
-255 ELPATC
+255 EVPITC
-261 QCPDEYY
+261 QYPDEYY
-268 EIVIKNNLLTLKANN
+268 EIVIKNNRLTLKASDT
-283 AHGIFNACQ
+283 HGIFNACQ
-292 TLVALLDNMK
+292 TLLALLDNME
-302 LASSPLPNLHITDYP
+302 LTSAPLPNLHITDYP

-331 FTKKADLLKLIDIL
+331 FTKKTDLLKLIDIL

-490 MPSTY
+490 MLSTY

-500 VIDEIRRMYQDA
+500 VIDEIGRMYQDA

-532 GSSICRTFMKKHGL
+532 GSSVCRTFMKKHGL
-546 TKIRDLKDYFLEQ
+546 TKIRDLKDYFLGQ

-569 QVVGWQDIVMKPD
+569 QAVGWQDIVMNPD

-631 DMSYCYHVEE
+631 DMAYCYHVEE

-675 VDVKTVSNGKQPL
+675 VDVKTASNGKQPL

-714 EYYLFPKVFGLAE
+714 EYYLFPKVFGLVE

-780 KDGLLFV
+780 KDGLLLA
-787 NTTNP
+787 NTANP

-801 GSEPTESSVE
+801 GNEPNENSVLWKE
-811 WQTPITCNAPLIKA
+811 PIKCDAPLIKA
-825 KAFYLG
+825 KAYCLG
-831 KESVTTVLI
+831 KESVAIMLI
-840 NESY
+840 NK

>member
-60 LADNWVIYFNQTPIY
+60 LVDNWVIYFNQTPIY

-81 APLEIECIGSTY
+81 ASLEIECIGSTY

-125 SVPEGAYIVAT
+125 SVPEGAYIVVT

-149 IEIGLFTPDTQWIR
+149 IEIGLFTPDAQWIR
-163 SKSSFPYADGNY
+163 SKNSFPYADGNY
-175 LYKQNND
+175 LYKQNDD
-182 FSKPVDCDMLSL
+182 FSKPVDCDILSL

-225 ALLLKKQLTSELGC
+225 ALLLKKQLTSQLGC
-239 TVSDK
+239 TVSEK

-268 EIVIKNNLLTLKANN
+268 EIVIKNNLLTLKAND

-331 FTKKADLLKLIDIL
+331 FTKKTDLLKLIDIL

-408 GYYSRNDFM
+408 GYYSRSDFM

-500 VIDEIRRMYQDA
+500 VIDEIGRMYQDA

-532 GSSICRTFMKKHGL
+532 GSAICRTFMKEHGL
-546 TKIRDLKDYFLEQ
+546 AKIRDLKDYFLEQ

-569 QVVGWQDIVMKPD
+569 QAVGWQDIVMKPD

-631 DMSYCYHVEE
+631 DMAYCYHVEE

-665 SLRRNLKGES
+665 SLRRNLKDES
-675 VDVKTVSNGKQPL
+675 VDVKTASNGKQPL

-709 SFEQI
+709 SFGQI

-765 KRGINFRVSPPGIIV
+765 KRGNNFRVSPPGIIV

-801 GSEPTESSVE
+801 GSEPTENSVK
-811 WQTPITCNAPLIKA
+811 WQTPIACDAPQIKA

-840 NESY
+840 NE

>member
-7 IWIMMLG
+7 IWIIMLG

-149 IEIGLFTPDTQWIR
+149 IEIGLFTPDAQWNN
-163 SKSSFPYADGNY
+163 SKNSFPYADGNY
-175 LYKQNND
+175 LYKQNED

-204 GGVSTFSPKVGLK
+204 GGVSTFSSKVCLK

-225 ALLLKKQLTSELGC
+225 ALLLKRQLTSQLGC

-244 DEETIIELKKT
+244 DEGTIIELKKT

-268 EIVIKNNLLTLKANN
+268 EIVIKNNLLTLKAND

-331 FTKKADLLKLIDIL
+331 FTKKTDLLKLIDIL

-368 GLEELTEIASRRG
+368 GLEELTKIASRRG

-399 EADTTSLAN
+399 EVDTTSLAN
-408 GYYSRNDFM
+408 GYYSRSDFM

-444 KAMNARYRKYIDTD
+444 KAINARYRKYIDTD

-500 VIDEIRRMYQDA
+500 VIDEIGRMYQDV
-512 GVELPAFHV
+512 GVELSAFHV

-532 GSSICRTFMKKHGL
+532 GSSICRTFMKEHGL

-569 QVVGWQDIVMKPD
+569 QAVGWQDIVMKPD

-631 DMSYCYHVEE
+631 DMAYCYHVEE

-675 VDVKTVSNGKQPL
+675 VDVKTASNGKQPL

-732 QPSWALSPDSKVYV
+732 QPSWALSLDSKVYV

-780 KDGLLFV
+780 KDRLLFV

-801 GSEPTESSVE
+801 GSEPTENSVK
-811 WQTPITCNAPLIKA
+811 WQTPIACDAPQIKA
-825 KAFYLG
+825 KVFYLG

-840 NESY
+840 SE

>member
-149 IEIGLFTPDTQWIR
+149 IEIGLFTPDAQWIR
-163 SKSSFPYADGNY
+163 SKNSFPYADGNY
-175 LYKQNND
+175 LYKQNDD
-182 FSKPVDCDMLSL
+182 FSKPVDCDILSL

-225 ALLLKKQLTSELGC
+225 ALLLKKQLTSQLGC

-244 DEETIIELKKT
+244 DEETIIELKRT

-268 EIVIKNNLLTLKANN
+268 EFVIKNNLLTLKAND

-331 FTKKADLLKLIDIL
+331 FTKKTDLLKLIDIL

-408 GYYSRNDFM
+408 GYYSRSDFM

-500 VIDEIRRMYQDA
+500 VIDEIGRMYQDA

-532 GSSICRTFMKKHGL
+532 GSSICRTFMKEHGL
-546 TKIRDLKDYFLEQ
+546 AKIRDLKDYFLEQ

-569 QVVGWQDIVMKPD
+569 QAVGWQDIVMKPD

-631 DMSYCYHVEE
+631 DMAYCYHVEE

-675 VDVKTVSNGKQPL
+675 VDVKTASNGKQPL

-801 GSEPTESSVE
+801 GSEPTENSVK
-811 WQTPITCNAPLIKA
+811 WQTPIACDAPQIKA

-840 NESY
+840 NE

>member
-48 NTFCLTNNGNKS
+48 NTFCLTNKGNKS
-60 LADNWVIYFNQTPIY
+60 LADDWVIYFNQTPIY

-125 SVPEGAYIVAT
+125 SVPEGAYIVVT

-149 IEIGLFTPDTQWIR
+149 IEIGLFTPDAQWIR
-163 SKSSFPYADGNY
+163 SKNSFPYADGNY

-225 ALLLKKQLTSELGC
+225 ALLLKKQLASQLGC

-255 ELPATC
+255 EHPATC

-268 EIVIKNNLLTLKANN
+268 EIVIKNNLLTLKAND

-331 FTKKADLLKLIDIL
+331 FTKKTDLLKLIDIL

-408 GYYSRNDFM
+408 GYYSRSDFM

-458 QSKAEEYL
+458 QPKAEEYL

-500 VIDEIRRMYQDA
+500 VIDEIGRMYQDA
-512 GVELPAFHV
+512 GVELLAFHV

-532 GSSICRTFMKKHGL
+532 GSAICRTFMKEHGL
-546 TKIRDLKDYFLEQ
+546 AKIRDLKDYFLEQ

-569 QVVGWQDIVMKPD
+569 QAVGWQDIVMKPD

-631 DMSYCYHVEE
+631 DMAYCYHVEE

-675 VDVKTVSNGKQPL
+675 VDVKTASNGKQPL

-714 EYYLFPKVFGLAE
+714 EYYLFPKVFGLVE

-780 KDGLLFV
+780 KDGLLLA
-787 NTTNP
+787 NTANP

-801 GSEPTESSVE
+801 GNEPNENSVLWKE
-811 WQTPITCNAPLIKA
+811 PIKCDAPLIKA
-825 KAFYLG
+825 KAYCLG
-831 KESVTTVLI
+831 KESVAIMLI
-840 NESY
+840 NK

>member
-48 NTFCLTNNGNKS
+48 NTFCLTNKGNKS
-60 LADNWVIYFNQTPIY
+60 LADDWVIYFNQTPIY

-125 SVPEGAYIVAT
+125 SVPEGAYIVVT

-149 IEIGLFTPDTQWIR
+149 IEIGLFTPDAQWIR
-163 SKSSFPYADGNY
+163 SKNSFPYADGNY

-225 ALLLKKQLTSELGC
+225 ALLLKKQLASQLGC

-244 DEETIIELKKT
+244 DEETIIELKKM
-255 ELPATC
+255 EVPITC
-261 QCPDEYY
+261 QYPDEYY
-268 EIVIKNNLLTLKANN
+268 EIVIKNNRLTLKAND

-292 TLVALLDNMK
+292 TLLALLDNME
-302 LASSPLPNLHITDYP
+302 LTSAPLPNLHITDYP

-331 FTKKADLLKLIDIL
+331 FTKKTDLLKLIDIL

-408 GYYSRNDFM
+408 GYYSRSDFM

-458 QSKAEEYL
+458 QPKAEEYL

-500 VIDEIRRMYQDA
+500 VIDEIGRMYQDA
-512 GVELPAFHV
+512 GVELLAFHV

-532 GSSICRTFMKKHGL
+532 GSAICRTFMKEHGL
-546 TKIRDLKDYFLEQ
+546 AKIRDLKDYFLEQ

-569 QVVGWQDIVMKPD
+569 QAVGWQDIVMKPD

-631 DMSYCYHVEE
+631 DMAYCYHVEE

-675 VDVKTVSNGKQPL
+675 VDVKTASNGKQPL

-714 EYYLFPKVFGLAE
+714 EYYLFPKVFGLVE

-780 KDGLLFV
+780 KDGLLLA
-787 NTTNP
+787 NTANP

-801 GSEPTESSVE
+801 GNEPNENSVLWKE
-811 WQTPITCNAPLIKA
+811 PIKCDAPLIKA
-825 KAFYLG
+825 KAYCLG
-831 KESVTTVLI
+831 KESVAIMLI
-840 NESY
+840 NK